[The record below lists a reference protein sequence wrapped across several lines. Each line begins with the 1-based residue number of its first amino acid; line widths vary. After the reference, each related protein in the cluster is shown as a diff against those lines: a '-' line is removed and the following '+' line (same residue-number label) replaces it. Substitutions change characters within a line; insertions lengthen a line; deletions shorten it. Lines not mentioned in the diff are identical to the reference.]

1 MSEELELETIPNLKL
16 ENENVCDKN
25 EDYQKLVCN
34 SLKLNFSLNTVWFD
48 DLTTGQKKLHFR
60 LLYSV
65 HQ

>member
-1 MSEELELETIPNLKL
+1 MSEELELETIPDLKL
-16 ENENVCDKN
+16 ENENAYNKN

-34 SLKLNFSLNTVWFD
+34 YLNLSFSLTTVWFD
-48 DLTTGQKKLHFR
+48 DLTIGQKKLHFR